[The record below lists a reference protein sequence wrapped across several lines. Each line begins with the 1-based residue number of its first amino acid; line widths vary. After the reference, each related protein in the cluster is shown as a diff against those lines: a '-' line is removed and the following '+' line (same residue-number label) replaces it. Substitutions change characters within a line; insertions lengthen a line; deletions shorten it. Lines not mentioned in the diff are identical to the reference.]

1 MGLSY
6 LFISDSAGSSWL
18 WGFSL
23 VAVSGGDSLVVC
35 KGFSLWWLLLLW
47 SAGSRL
53 LGASVVAVC
62 GLGSCGSWGLLQRLS
77 SSGPWA

>member
-1 MGLSY
+1 MVV
-6 LFISDSAGSSWL
+6 
-18 WGFSL
+18 GFSL

-35 KGFSLWWLLLLW
+35 KGFSVWWLLLLW